1 MVWVRDSTPFGTST
15 STARILIC
23 IQALRALLYG
33 YSAVLLGEI
42 FAREGLAVA
51 TVGAIFTAMLVGMA
65 LSSLAVGRWAHSIG
79 HLRLYRGL
87 FVLLGVAGTAFALSE
102 WTPLLIVAALT
113 GTLSTDA
120 NESGPITSLE
130 QAMLSGVAAHARPR
144 VFGYYN
150 AAAYLAG
157 AAGALAAGGPS
168 ALRHIFPGVP
178 GDQRWLLAYP
188 VIALVCL
195 WLTTRLPA
203 DVEPGVQRQ
212 RRRGMVRSR
221 GNVQRLAALFA
232 VDAFGGGLVVQ
243 SFIVFWFQRRFGASI
258 GLMGVVFFGVG
269 LLQGAS
275 SLAAPALARRIGL
288 LNTMV
293 FTHLPS
299 NVLLAAVALMPS
311 LPLAIAALLGRSV
324 LSQMDVPARQAY
336 LAALVDPEER
346 IAAAAYT
353 NSARYAG
360 RPLGPVGAGA
370 LMQDV
375 AIQAP
380 FLVAGAVKVVY
391 DVALFV
397 MFRRVVTD
405 EESDRRSKAT
415 NADGDPGA
423 DRHVL
428 EDSGEL
434 SP

>member
-1 MVWVRDSTPFGTST
+1 MVWLRDGNHLSTSTP
-15 STARILIC
+15 TARILIS

-42 FAREGLAVA
+42 FAREGLSVA
-51 TVGAIFTAMLVGMA
+51 AVGAIFTAMLVGMA
-65 LSSLAVGRWAHSIG
+65 LSSLAVGRWAHAVG
-79 HLRLYRGL
+79 YLRLYRGL
-87 FVLLGVAGTAFALSE
+87 FVVLAVAGTVFALSQ
-102 WTPLLIVAALT
+102 WPPLLIVAALT

-130 QAMLSGVAAHARPR
+130 QAMLSGVAPHARPR

-157 AAGALAAGGPS
+157 AVGALAAGGPT

-188 VIALVCL
+188 VIALACL
-195 WLTTRLPA
+195 WLSTRLPA
-203 DVEPGVQRQ
+203 DVEPNVQQ
-212 RRRGMVRSR
+212 PRRRGMVRSR
-221 GNVQRLAALFA
+221 TNVQRLAALFA
-232 VDAFGGGLVVQ
+232 VDAFAGGLVVQ

-299 NVLLAAVALMPS
+299 NVLLASVALMPS
-311 LPLAIAALLGRSV
+311 LPLAITALLARSL

-370 LMQDV
+370 LMQEA

-380 FLVAGAVKVVY
+380 FLAAGAIKVLY
-391 DVALFV
+391 DIALFV
-397 MFRRVVTD
+397 MFRRVVT
-405 EESDRRSKAT
+405 EERR
-415 NADGDPGA
+415 GPGG
-423 DRHVL
+423 
-428 EDSGEL
+428 SG
-434 SP
+434 

>member
-1 MVWVRDSTPFGTST
+1 LTTTTP
-15 STARILIC
+15 TARILIW

-42 FAREGLAVA
+42 FAREGLSVA
-51 TVGAIFTAMLVGMA
+51 AVGAIFTAMLIGMA
-65 LSSLAVGRWAHSIG
+65 LTSLAVGRWGHAVG
-79 HLRLYRGL
+79 HLRVYRGL
-87 FVLLGVAGTAFALSE
+87 FVVLGLAGTAYALAE
-102 WTPLLIVAALT
+102 WIPLLIVAALT

-130 QAMLSGVAAHARPR
+130 QAMLSGVAPHTRPR

-157 AAGALAAGGPS
+157 AVGALAAGGPT

-195 WLTTRLPA
+195 WLTTKLPSA
-203 DVEPGVQRQ
+203 AAPRVQQQ
-212 RRRGMVRSR
+212 RRSGMARSR
-221 GNVQRLAALFA
+221 GKIQRLAALFA

-258 GLMGVVFFGVG
+258 GLMGLVFFGVG

-275 SLAAPALARRIGL
+275 SLAAPALSRRIGL

-299 NVLLAAVALMPS
+299 NVLLASVAFMPS

-360 RPLGPVGAGA
+360 RPLGPVGAAA
-370 LMQDV
+370 LMQEA

-380 FLVAGAVKVVY
+380 FLAAGAIKVLY
-391 DVALFV
+391 DIALFV

-405 EESDRRSKAT
+405 EGRLAHPASKA
-415 NADGDPGA
+415 
-423 DRHVL
+423 RYK
-428 EDSGEL
+428 
-434 SP
+434 

>member
-1 MVWVRDSTPFGTST
+1 LPDSLVTPLYGNPVLTT
-15 STARILIC
+15 TPTARILIC

-42 FAREGLAVA
+42 FAREGLSIA

-65 LSSLAVGRWAHSIG
+65 LTSLAVGRWGQAVG
-79 HLRLYRGL
+79 DVRLYRGL
-87 FVLLGVAGTAFALSE
+87 FVVLGLAGTAFALSE
-102 WTPLLIVAALT
+102 WIPLLIVAALS

-130 QAMLSGVAAHARPR
+130 QAMLSGVAPHTRPR

-157 AAGALAAGGPS
+157 AVGALAAGGPT
-168 ALRHIFPGVP
+168 ALRHILPGVP

-188 VIALVCL
+188 VIALLCL
-195 WLTTRLPA
+195 WLTTKLPS
-203 DVEPGVQRQ
+203 DFQPHVQQ
-212 RRRGMVRSR
+212 RRRSGMVRSR
-221 GNVQRLAALFA
+221 GNIQRLAALFA

-258 GLMGVVFFGVG
+258 GLMGLVFFGVG

-275 SLAAPALARRIGL
+275 SLAAPRLASRIGL

-299 NVLLAAVALMPS
+299 NVLLASVALMPS

-370 LMQDV
+370 LMQEA

-380 FLVAGAVKVVY
+380 FLAAGAIKVLY
-391 DVALFV
+391 DIALFV

-405 EESDRRSKAT
+405 EARPAPPEPAAGHK
-415 NADGDPGA
+415 
-423 DRHVL
+423 
-428 EDSGEL
+428 
-434 SP
+434 

>member
-1 MVWVRDSTPFGTST
+1 MSDSRDDLAIDDDQVST
-15 STARILIC
+15 SARTTRILIC

-42 FAREGLAVA
+42 FAREGLSVA
-51 TVGAIFTAMLVGMA
+51 AVGAIFTTMLVGMA
-65 LSSLAVGRWAHSIG
+65 LSSLAVGRWG
-79 HLRLYRGL
+79 HAVGRLRLYRGL
-87 FVLLGVAGTAFALSE
+87 FVVLGLAGTAFALSE
-102 WTPLLIVAALT
+102 WIPLLIAAALT

-130 QAMLSGVAAHARPR
+130 QAMLSGVAPHARPR
-144 VFGYYN
+144 AFGYYN

-157 AAGALAAGGPS
+157 AAGALAAGGPT
-168 ALRHIFPGVP
+168 ALRHIFPAVP

-188 VIALVCL
+188 VIAVACL
-195 WLTTRLPA
+195 WLTTKLPSDIEA
-203 DVEPGVQRQ
+203 RVEQ
-212 RRRGMVRSR
+212 RRRSGMVRSR

-243 SFIVFWFQRRFGASI
+243 SFIVFWFQRRFGASVE
-258 GLMGVVFFGVG
+258 LMGLVFFGVG

-275 SLAAPALARRIGL
+275 SLAAPVLARRIGL

-299 NVLLAAVALMPS
+299 NVLLAAVAFMPS

-370 LMQDV
+370 LMQEA

-380 FLVAGAVKVVY
+380 FLAAGAIKVLY
-391 DVALFV
+391 DIALFV
-397 MFRRVVTD
+397 MFRRVATD
-405 EESDRRSKAT
+405 ERHPAPAASKA
-415 NADGDPGA
+415 GYK
-423 DRHVL
+423 
-428 EDSGEL
+428 
-434 SP
+434 

>member
-1 MVWVRDSTPFGTST
+1 MVWLRDGDHPST
-15 STARILIC
+15 SAPTARILIC

-42 FAREGLAVA
+42 FAREGLSVA
-51 TVGAIFTAMLVGMA
+51 AVGAIFTAMLVGMA
-65 LSSLAVGRWAHSIG
+65 ISSLAVGRWAHVAG

-87 FVLLGVAGTAFALSE
+87 FVVLGLAGTVFAVSD
-102 WTPLLIVAALT
+102 WWPLLIIAALT

-130 QAMLSGVAAHARPR
+130 QAMLSGVAPHTRPR

-157 AAGALAAGGPS
+157 AVGALAAGGPT

-188 VIALVCL
+188 VIAVACL
-195 WLTTRLPA
+195 WLSTRLPA
-203 DVEPGVQRQ
+203 DVEPPMQQ
-212 RRRGMVRSR
+212 PRRRGMVRSR
-221 GNVQRLAALFA
+221 TKVQRLAALFA
-232 VDAFGGGLVVQ
+232 VDAFAGGLVVQ

-299 NVLLAAVALMPS
+299 NVLLASVALMPS
-311 LPLAIAALLGRSV
+311 LPLAIAALLARSV

-370 LMQDV
+370 LMQEA

-380 FLVAGAVKVVY
+380 FLAAGAIKVVY
-391 DVALFV
+391 DIALFV

-405 EESDRRSKAT
+405 EGRGPSA
-415 NADGDPGA
+415 
-423 DRHVL
+423 
-428 EDSGEL
+428 
-434 SP
+434 

>member
-1 MVWVRDSTPFGTST
+1 VTTSAPA
-15 STARILIC
+15 ARTLIC

-42 FAREGLAVA
+42 FAREGLSVA
-51 TVGAIFTAMLVGMA
+51 EVGLIFTAMLVGMA
-65 LSSLAVGRWAHSIG
+65 LSSLAVGRWAHRVG
-79 HLRLYRGL
+79 YLRLYRGL
-87 FVLLGVAGTAFALSE
+87 FVVLGLAGTAFALSE
-102 WTPLLIVAALT
+102 WPPLLIVAALT

-130 QAMLSGVAAHARPR
+130 QAMLSGVAPHARAR

-157 AAGALAAGGPS
+157 AVGALAAGGPT
-168 ALRHIFPGVP
+168 ALRHIFAGVP

-188 VIALVCL
+188 VIALACL
-195 WLTTRLPA
+195 WLSIRLPA
-203 DVEPGVQRQ
+203 DVEPPLQQ
-212 RRRGMVRSR
+212 PPSRGLVRSR
-221 GNVQRLAALFA
+221 TTVQRLAALFA
-232 VDAFGGGLVVQ
+232 VDAFAGGLVVQ

-299 NVLLAAVALMPS
+299 NVLLASVALMPS
-311 LPLAIAALLGRSV
+311 LPLAITVLLARSV

-370 LMQDV
+370 LMQEA

-380 FLVAGAVKVVY
+380 FLAAGAIKVVY
-391 DVALFV
+391 DIALFF

-405 EESDRRSKAT
+405 EGR
-415 NADGDPGA
+415 PG
-423 DRHVL
+423 
-428 EDSGEL
+428 EPPPG
-434 SP
+434 

>member
-1 MVWVRDSTPFGTST
+1 MVWLREGDHVST
-15 STARILIC
+15 SARTARILIG

-42 FAREGLAVA
+42 FAREGLSVAV
-51 TVGAIFTAMLVGMA
+51 VGAIFTTMLVGMA
-65 LSSLAVGRWAHSIG
+65 LSSLAVGRWGHAIG

-87 FVLLGVAGTAFALSE
+87 FVVLGLAGTAFALSE
-102 WTPLLIVAALT
+102 WIPLLIAAALT

-130 QAMLSGVAAHARPR
+130 QAMLSGVAPHARPR

-157 AAGALAAGGPS
+157 AAGALAAGGPT
-168 ALRHIFPGVP
+168 ALRHIFPAVP

-188 VIALVCL
+188 VIAVACL
-195 WLTTRLPA
+195 WLTTKLPSEIEA
-203 DVEPGVQRQ
+203 RVEQ

-258 GLMGVVFFGVG
+258 ELMGLVFFGVG
-269 LLQGAS
+269 LLQAAS
-275 SLAAPALARRIGL
+275 SLAAPVLARRIGL

-299 NVLLAAVALMPS
+299 NVLLAAVAFMPS

-360 RPLGPVGAGA
+360 RPFGPVGAGA
-370 LMQDV
+370 LMQEA

-380 FLVAGAVKVVY
+380 FLAAGVIKVLY
-391 DVALFV
+391 DITLFA

-405 EESDRRSKAT
+405 ERRAAPQGSKA
-415 NADGDPGA
+415 GYK
-423 DRHVL
+423 
-428 EDSGEL
+428 
-434 SP
+434 